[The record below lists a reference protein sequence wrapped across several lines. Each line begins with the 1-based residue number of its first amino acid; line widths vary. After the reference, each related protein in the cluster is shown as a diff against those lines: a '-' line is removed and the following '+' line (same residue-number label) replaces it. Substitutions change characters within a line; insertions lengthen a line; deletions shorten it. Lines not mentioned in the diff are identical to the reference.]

1 MTQNITPSTRL
12 LSLETSGPVCSVAWH
27 EGGELVAYTELAQEK
42 SHAAMLTLLIEQTL
56 RQAHRRLDQVEAMA
70 VSAGPGS
77 YTGLRIGGATAK
89 GLCFALE
96 IPLLGVDTLL
106 ALALPLAQDP
116 AFEPGTLFCPLL
128 DARRQE
134 VYWAWL
140 TADLQ
145 WTRPPEPHLITAD
158 SLQTELAR
166 RPVVALGSGAAKL
179 AQVVAHPRLHTHPQ
193 AQPSAR
199 AVGTLALRQPQPVD
213 LAYFEPNYLKPFY
226 TPAAKSV

>member
-1 MTQNITPSTRL
+1 MPSNITPLARV
-12 LSLETSGPVCSVAWH
+12 LSLETSGPLCSVALH

-42 SHAAMLTLLIEQTL
+42 SHAARLTLLIEQTL
-56 RQAHRRLDQVEAMA
+56 RQAQRRLDQVEAIA

-89 GLCFALE
+89 GLCFALD
-96 IPLLGVDTLL
+96 IPLLAVDTLL

-116 AFEPGTLFCPLL
+116 AFAPGTLFCPLL

-145 WTRPPEPHLITAD
+145 WVRPPEPHIVTTD
-158 SLQTELAR
+158 TLQTELAH
-166 RPVVALGSGAAKL
+166 RPVVAMGSGATKL
-179 AQVVAHPRLHTHPQ
+179 AAAVPHPRLRAYPQ
-193 AQPSAR
+193 AQPTAR
-199 AVGTLALRQPQPVD
+199 AVGALALQRPHLVD
-213 LAYFEPNYLKPFY
+213 LAYFEPNYLKPFF
-226 TPAAKSV
+226 TPAPKG